1 MSWADREYAPAR
13 LLPPRPFLA
22 AVFMLAA
29 TFLLYVIEA
38 QELATGDALE
48 QRYCIVGRDDNHLI
62 GVLVAPLLHAGW
74 DHLIGNTLGFL
85 LFGFLAMADGFA
97 RFIGVTVVVWLVSG
111 FGVWLLG
118 PPVCTVGVSGVI
130 FGWLL
135 YLLFRGFYAR
145 SGRQIAL
152 AIVLMVLWG
161 GLLWGVLPGQP
172 GISWQAHLF
181 GALGGIMAARLLARP
196 DRRRRPEEPVMRQ

>member
-1 MSWADREYAPAR
+1 MSRAGWEYAPAR

-22 AVFMLAA
+22 AAFMVAA
-29 TFLLYVIEA
+29 TVVLYFLEA

-48 QRYCIVGRDDNHLI
+48 QRYCIVGRDGDHLI

-74 DHLIGNTLGFL
+74 DHLMANTLGFL

-97 RFIGVTVVVWLVSG
+97 RFVGVTITVWLVSG
-111 FGVWLLG
+111 FGVWLVG

-152 AIVLMVLWG
+152 AVVLMMVWG
-161 GLLWGVLPGQP
+161 GLLWGVVPGQP

-181 GALGGIMAARLLARP
+181 GAMGGILAARLLARP
-196 DRRRRPEEPVMRQ
+196 VRRRPEEPVMRQ